1 MPSALVTVPILLP
14 TTETFTFSS
23 FFLLSLF
30 LTVPVM
36 TSSFTAAS
44 CAING
49 VIPEDKNANKH
60 PSVNPTK
67 FFIRHVFKG
76 FLLIRAVRKIK
87 PYRMERKI
95 QKK

>member
-1 MPSALVTVPILLP
+1 
-14 TTETFTFSS
+14 
-23 FFLLSLF
+23 LF